1 MVVLLCL
8 LRKVCICFNFLLGC
22 LVLYCSWVFSLN
34 ICVTCSCRWFFGKRK
49 KKERWNKTDN
59 KSGNGSRTAW
69 VNEFLVAGAWQE
81 PVPFNT
87 AGHYPSAHACV
98 DPFRLPSTR
107 LILSKSY
114 AFVSLARPSWALGLP
129 VLAAS
134 PDQPLACMA
143 ILLLVSQFKQTLTL
157 QSLLCFSQSELPFSP
172 FSKFDGYICC

>member
-1 MVVLLCL
+1 MLLRFASVVFLAMVVLLCL

-87 AGHYPSAHACV
+87 AGHYPSARACV
-98 DPFRLPSTR
+98 GPFRL
-107 LILSKSY
+107 
-114 AFVSLARPSWALGLP
+114 ARASELGSGP
-129 VLAAS
+129 AS
-134 PDQPLACMA
+134 PGGQPRPAFGVHGHFASGLS
-143 ILLLVSQFKQTLTL
+143 I
-157 QSLLCFSQSELPFSP
+157 
-172 FSKFDGYICC
+172 

>member
-1 MVVLLCL
+1 M
-8 LRKVCICFNFLLGC
+8 
-22 LVLYCSWVFSLN
+22 N
-34 ICVTCSCRWFFGKRK
+34 IRVTCACRWFFGKRK

-87 AGHYPSAHACV
+87 AGHYPSARACV
-98 DPFRLPSTR
+98 GPFRLPSTR

-114 AFVSLARPSWALGLP
+114 AYVSLARPSWALGLP